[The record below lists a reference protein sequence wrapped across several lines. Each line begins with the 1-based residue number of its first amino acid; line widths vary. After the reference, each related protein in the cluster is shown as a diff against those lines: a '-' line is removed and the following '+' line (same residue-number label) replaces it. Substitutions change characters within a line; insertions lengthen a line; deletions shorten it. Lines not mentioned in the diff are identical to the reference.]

1 MPFSFICIKAV
12 SKVTKKATTT
22 KNKKNNS
29 TKKTPTKK
37 IKTKA
42 KKKILKEDISSFRR
56 VNPKL
61 AKIVIFAFGVL
72 FIVSSYA
79 WFSMNMNVKVN
90 MFKLSVQRTNDF
102 DISFDGINFDYVID
116 VSKELLLE
124 ELYETYPNHNSQW
137 NQNGFIPVS
146 AKGVRNNND
155 PRLAFY
161 ESDGVLYKK
170 KKTDDGFLYTR
181 PSKEDNVREYNSY
194 IAFDVF
200 IRNRT
205 GSPIADNL
213 YFNKDTSIVTLEEL
227 PEEMMGLVNSFRVA
241 IVKIGTVSATAPVE
255 EIQGITCNN
264 QCEAIIYEP
273 NSKNHTNLSIE
284 RAKKFD
290 VTLVDGIEFPTYAY
304 VKEGGPVYLKNLVSG
319 SPNMDL
325 SFIELQETITEE
337 DFNTPLFEIPD
348 GITKARIYIWIEG
361 QDIDSLET
369 YSDGTKVDINLSF
382 IKDNKGYEAFDK

>member
-255 EIQGITCNN
+255 EVQGITCNN